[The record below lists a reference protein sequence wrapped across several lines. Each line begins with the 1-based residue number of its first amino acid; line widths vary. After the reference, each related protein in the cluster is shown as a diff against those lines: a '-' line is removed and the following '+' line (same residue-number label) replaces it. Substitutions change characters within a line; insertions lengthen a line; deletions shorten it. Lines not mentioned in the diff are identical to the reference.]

1 MFKHNYL
8 LIKMAHLLNK
18 LPEELIK
25 IEDEDEDSLKLFTLN
40 KFVKDIEMIKSH
52 IINIDERLKNISSKL
67 YWINRKIENR

>member
-1 MFKHNYL
+1 
-8 LIKMAHLLNK
+8 MAHLLNK